1 MSSATLTITATFE
14 DGMLR
19 PDRALPLA
27 PQQQVTLVLQLPDR
41 SNPWPDN
48 VAEIYREIADDD
60 RRLAGAMFAGVR
72 ETWPV
77 AEDRS

>member
-19 PDRALPLA
+19 PDRVLPLA
-27 PQQQVTLVLQLPDR
+27 PRQQVTLVLQLPDR
-41 SNPWPDN
+41 GCPWPDN
-48 VAEIYREIADDD
+48 VAEIYREIAGDD
-60 RRLAGAMFAGVR
+60 RRLAGAMLSGVR

>member
-19 PDRALPLA
+19 PDRVVPLA

-41 SNPWPDN
+41 GES
-48 VAEIYREIADDD
+48 AD
-60 RRLAGAMFAGVR
+60 LV
-72 ETWPV
+72 
-77 AEDRS
+77 